1 MNSNVLKEAIGAG
14 FLGMFIGT
22 IIGKTLEK
30 MYGSTLPKVCN
41 SWNKYYIM
49 EISLFL
55 TNFIIHIF
63 CELVGLNR
71 WYCLNGSVCQS

>member
-1 MNSNVLKEAIGAG
+1 MNNAVLKEAIGVG
-14 FLGMFIGT
+14 FLGM
-22 IIGKTLEK
+22 IIGSMIGKLLEK
-30 MYGSTLPKVCN
+30 VYGISLPKVCN

-71 WYCLNGSVCQS
+71 WYCLNGNACQ

>member
-1 MNSNVLKEAIGAG
+1 MNSTVLKEAIGVG
-14 FLGMFIGT
+14 FLGMIIGS

-30 MYGSTLPKVCN
+30 MQGISLPKVCN
-41 SWNKYYIM
+41 SWNKYHIM

-63 CELVGLNR
+63 CELIGLNR
-71 WYCLNGSVCQS
+71 WYCLNGSACQS